1 MRASFPKWV
10 VLSLLCAAALPSASA
25 YASPGTT
32 IRVSVASD
40 GTGGN
45 TGGEFASV
53 SADGRYVAFLSGATN
68 LVPDD
73 TNGVDDVFVHD
84 SQTGQTG
91 RVSIGNAGEQANNF
105 SLYLAISGDG
115 RYVAFESEA
124 TNLVSEDTNNY
135 RDVFVHD
142 RETGQTER
150 VSVDND
156 GNEGNDASWNPSISA
171 DGRYVAFESWATNLA
186 PSDTNGEYDVFVHDR
201 ETGQTERVSVDDAG
215 NQGNNSSGEPSIS
228 GDGRYVA
235 FWSWASN
242 LVPGDT
248 NGTYDVF
255 VHDRETGQTKRVSVD
270 STGNQGNYGS
280 SSPSISADGR
290 YVAFV
295 SQAYNLVPDDTNAS
309 YDVFVHEPQTGETE
323 RVSVDPAGNQGNHD
337 SGIPSISA
345 DGRYVAFQSCS
356 SDLVPDDTNDLCD
369 VFIHD
374 RQTGQTERVS
384 LDSAGRQ
391 GNGNSGDPSM
401 NGDGRYVAFS
411 SEATDLV
418 SEDTNNCRDVFVRAI
433 QFCDDD
439 ADCDGIPDAVDN
451 CPLYSNPDQADS
463 NGDGVGD
470 VCEDSDGD
478 GVPDGVDNCPANPN
492 VDQTDSDG
500 DGVGNACDPDVDGD
514 GVPDVSDNCP
524 AYPNPDQT
532 DSDSDGQGDACEP
545 VPMTVEGPWL
555 LDMGLGDASPG
566 DPDSCHTPDP
576 LQVIQSGVTVSAG
589 WMSCQ
594 PYSGGT
600 FGLYESSFSGTY
612 SDGHIDLLGA
622 SGLKLVGNWTGDGF
636 VGSWGTDPDIPS
648 GRFGMYRPWNW
659 VDSDGDQIPDD
670 TDNCP
675 FVPNTGQADV
685 DGDGIGNACTVGD
698 GSRDG
703 QVSMVDA
710 MLTAQCVVGL
720 IDCGTINQTAADVN
734 CSGSVS
740 MVDAMLVAQKVA
752 GLISDFPVCGL

>member
-1 MRASFPKWV
+1 MHFLVSRWL
-10 VLSLLCAAALPSASA
+10 VLPLICAVTLFAVGAD
-25 YASPGTT
+25 ASPGATT
-32 IRVSVASD
+32 
-40 GTGGN
+40 
-45 TGGEFASV
+45 
-53 SADGRYVAFLSGATN
+53 
-68 LVPDD
+68 
-73 TNGVDDVFVHD
+73 
-84 SQTGQTG
+84 
-91 RVSIGNAGEQANNF
+91 
-105 SLYLAISGDG
+105 
-115 RYVAFESEA
+115 
-124 TNLVSEDTNNY
+124 
-135 RDVFVHD
+135 
-142 RETGQTER
+142 R
-150 VSVDND
+150 VSVDSA
-156 GNEGNDASWNPSISA
+156 GNQGNGNSEFPSISA
-171 DGRYVAFESWATNLA
+171 DGRYVAFDSYASNLV
-186 PSDTNGEYDVFVHDR
+186 PGDTNGDVFVHDR
-201 ETGQTERVSVDDAG
+201 QTSQTERISVDSAGNQGNDFSGYPSISAEGRYVAFESLAMNLVPGDANGVRDVFVHDRQTGETERVSVDSAG
-215 NQGNNSSGEPSIS
+215 NQGNDGSGYSSIS
-228 GDGRYVA
+228 ADGRYVA
-235 FWSWASN
+235 FTSWASN

-248 NGTYDVF
+248 NGYDDVFIHDRETNQTERISVDSAGNQADGSKYHPSITSDGRYVAFESSASSLVPGDANGAWDVF
-255 VHDRETGQTKRVSVD
+255 VHDRQTGQTTRISVD
-270 STGNQGNYGS
+270 SAGNEGNRDS
-280 SSPSISADGR
+280 ASPSISADGR
-290 YVAFV
+290 YVSFD
-295 SQAYNLVPDDTNAS
+295 SSAYNLVDGDTNFS
-309 YDVFVHEPQTGETE
+309 YDVFVHDRQTGQTE
-323 RVSVDPAGNQGNHD
+323 RVSADSAGNQGNHA

-356 SDLVPDDTNDLCD
+356 SNLVPDDTNDLCD

-401 NGDGRYVAFS
+401 RGDGRNVAFS
-411 SEATDLV
+411 SSASNLV
-418 SEDTNNCRDVFVRAI
+418 IDDDNGNDDVFVRAI

-463 NGDGVGD
+463 NGDGIGD

-500 DGVGNACDPDVDGD
+500 DGVGNPCDPDVDGD
-514 GVPDVSDNCP
+514 GVPNISDNCP

-545 VPMTVEGPWL
+545 MPMTVEGPWL

-703 QVSMVDA
+703 RVSMVDA

-720 IDCGTINQTAADVN
+720 VDCGTINQTAADVN
-734 CSGSVS
+734 CSGSAS

-752 GLISDFPVCGL
+752 GLISEFPACGP